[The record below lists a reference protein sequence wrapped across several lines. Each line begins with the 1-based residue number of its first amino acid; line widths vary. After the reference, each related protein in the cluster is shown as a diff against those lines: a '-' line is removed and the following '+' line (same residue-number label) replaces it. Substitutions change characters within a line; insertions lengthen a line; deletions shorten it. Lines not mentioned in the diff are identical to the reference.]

1 MTGQVGQVLAVGCS
15 QQSFRFWHCDHV
27 TGGGNGDVD
36 IDNTAIEPNAGE
48 THSVQVFQ
56 NLQLRKLQSIP
67 GFTDC

>member
-1 MTGQVGQVLAVGCS
+1 MTGRSGTRCWLFPAVFS
-15 QQSFRFWHCDHV
+15 ILTLRPRHWR
-27 TGGGNGDVD
+27 GNDDVD

-48 THSVQVFQ
+48 THSGTVFQ